1 MYLKIYRQDG
11 HVVVAACDRALLGRT
26 LREGRM
32 KLQVSEA
39 FYKGEVA
46 GREEVR
52 RALAEATTANLVGEE
67 VVACAREAGL
77 VDDGGVVW
85 LEGVPH
91 AQIFRL

>member
-11 HVVVAACDRALLGRT
+11 HVVVAACDSELLGRT

-32 KLQVSEA
+32 RLQVSEA

-67 VVACAREAGL
+67 AVACAKEAGL
-77 VDDGGVVW
+77 VDDGGVVR

-91 AQIFRL
+91 AQFFRV